1 MIRKEIVVHKLGKE
15 GGMDRRKQAEDF
27 VRDKK
32 DKVVK
37 AAKKAAEIANLKSR
51 ITTCELVKKKN
62 YQELG
67 KLYFELFGSDPDDQL
82 EKQCRG
88 IRNAEDAI
96 ADMKEKLQ
104 QLQHE

>member
-1 MIRKEIVVHKLGKE
+1 
-15 GGMDRRKQAEDF
+15 MDRRKQAEDF

-37 AAKKAAEIANLKSR
+37 AAKRAAEIANLKSR
-51 ITTCELVKKKN
+51 MATCELVKKKN

-67 KLYFELFGSDPDDQL
+67 RLYYELFGSDPDDQL

-88 IRNAEDAI
+88 IRHAEDAI
-96 ADMKEKLQ
+96 ADMREKLQ
-104 QLQHE
+104 HLQQD